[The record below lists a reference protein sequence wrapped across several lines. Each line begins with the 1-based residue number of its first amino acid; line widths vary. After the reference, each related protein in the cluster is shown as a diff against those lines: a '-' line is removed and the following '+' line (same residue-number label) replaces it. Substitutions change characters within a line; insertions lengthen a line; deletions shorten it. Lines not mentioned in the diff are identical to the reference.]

1 MKVKFEFF
9 VFRKSSLKPTTH
21 NLAGPVHI
29 RHIMGSLSRSHSQ
42 IKVCAGRQ
50 AGRMPLK
57 SGIFTSEHIP
67 LSRET
72 EEAKRASHLLVPT
85 SIGRCAFVKYSELQ
99 LSLARITPCARGLP
113 GAHPPILFTD
123 RSWVISALM
132 TYVPSRPRPPRRAG
146 KRIRQIR

>member
-1 MKVKFEFF
+1 MEFI
-9 VFRKSSLKPTTH
+9 VPCTSSRIMRNNAFFDPTAYLHTYTAYH
-21 NLAGPVHI
+21 GIAIPIPFPNQ
-29 RHIMGSLSRSHSQ
+29 SLR
-42 IKVCAGRQ
+42 RQ

-132 TYVPSRPRPPRRAG
+132 TYVPSRPRPPRR
-146 KRIRQIR
+146 

>member
-1 MKVKFEFF
+1 MEFI
-9 VFRKSSLKPTTH
+9 VPCTSSRIMRNNAFLTR
-21 NLAGPVHI
+21 LHI
-29 RHIMGSLSRSHSQ
+29 WHTYTAYNGIAIPIPFPNQSLR
-42 IKVCAGRQ
+42 RQ
-50 AGRMPLK
+50 AGRQNATQIWYIYERAH
-57 SGIFTSEHIP
+57 SSFT
-67 LSRET
+67 RYRT

-132 TYVPSRPRPPRRAG
+132 TYVPSRPRPPRR
-146 KRIRQIR
+146 